1 MPSILKT
8 ILEKLKTTSLNH
20 KKKLIAL
27 TILIAVGYLAK
38 KKLKLNHL
46 ISLMMFCFKIFSKIF
61 GYLPLPTFSNY
72 RPTLP
77 FKYQPQ
83 TFHES
88 LPKVM
93 NVESI
98 MKKIKVLS
106 Q

>member
-1 MPSILKT
+1 MSAILKT

-27 TILIAVGYLAK
+27 TILIAAGYLAK
-38 KKLKLNHL
+38 KKLKLNH
-46 ISLMMFCFKIFSKIF
+46 IVSLVMFCFKIFSKIL

-72 RPTLP
+72 RTMLP

-83 TFHES
+83 TFHEF

-93 NVESI
+93 NVENI

-106 Q
+106 S